1 MIYDKTSEKELVSLI
16 ILGDEKAFRFVF
28 DRYYQGL
35 VRFSCS
41 YTHDTFVAEN
51 IVQESYV
58 LLWEKKHELD
68 IDSNLH
74 AFLTKIVKLKTWN
87 HIEKQRRRMDIEKD
101 LYDDFSRELNLKLYS
116 LESMNV
122 SGIYISEIEKIVQET
137 LQTLPE
143 QTQMIFKLSRDEF
156 LPNRKIAEQMNL
168 SEKSIEYH
176 ISKVLKV
183 LRLELS
189 DYLKIIILINSL

>member
-1 MIYDKTSEKELVSLI
+1 MVYDKASEKELVSLI

-28 DRYYQGL
+28 DKYYQGL
-35 VRFSCS
+35 LRFSYS

-68 IDSNLH
+68 IHSNLH

-87 HIEKQRRRMDIEKD
+87 HIEKQRRRIDIEKD

-116 LESMNV
+116 LESMDV
-122 SGIYISEIEKIVQET
+122 SDIYISEIEKIIQET
-137 LQTLPE
+137 LQALPE
-143 QTQMIFKLSRDEF
+143 QTQIIFKLSRDEF
-156 LPNRKIAEQMNL
+156 LSNRKIAEQMNL

-176 ISKVLKV
+176 ISKALKV

-189 DYLKIIILINSL
+189 DYLKIILLINSM

>member
-1 MIYDKTSEKELVSLI
+1 M
-16 ILGDEKAFRFVF
+16 
-28 DRYYQGL
+28 
-35 VRFSCS
+35 
-41 YTHDTFVAEN
+41 
-51 IVQESYV
+51 
-58 LLWEKKHELD
+58 WEKKHELD

-87 HIEKQRRRMDIEKD
+87 HIEKQRRRIDIEKD

-122 SGIYISEIEKIVQET
+122 SDIYISEIEKIIQES

-143 QTQMIFKLSRDEF
+143 QTQIIFKLSRDEF
-156 LPNRKIAEQMNL
+156 LSNRKIAEQMNL

-176 ISKVLKV
+176 ISKALKV

-189 DYLKIIILINSL
+189 DYLKIIILINGV